1 MRCRILAAALL
12 FALSTAS
19 QAGQIY
25 KWVDAQGQTHF
36 DAQPPADQPAQ
47 QVGVLKTPPT
57 PPPRPTLPPLPVTDA
72 GAQRDQAA
80 IDAKVKKQVA
90 VQEAKRAAYCEEVRT
105 NLAQLRETPR
115 IHAEVDGKM
124 KRLTEEERQARI
136 VEAEKGISDNC
147 Q

>member
-12 FALSTAS
+12 CSLSAVC

-36 DAQPPADQPAQ
+36 DSQPPVNQSVQ
-47 QVGVLKTPPT
+47 QIDIKQL
-57 PPPRPTLPPLPVTDA
+57 PPPPPPKPLPPLPEN
-72 GAQRDQAA
+72 GYKAQSEQDA

-90 VQEAKRAAYCEEVRT
+90 VQEAKRATYCEAVRM
-105 NLAQLRETPR
+105 NLAQLRNNPR
-115 IHAEVDGKM
+115 ARLDINGVTR
-124 KRLTEEERQARI
+124 RLTDEERETRTA
-136 VEAEKGISDNC
+136 EAEKAIEDNC